1 MRTHKIKLIF
11 LFAIIGVG
19 LTTYLYLKKTT
30 TSSIIS
36 ELKSK
41 KNIYGFKSEAFTK
54 SAEYFIINYWA
65 TWCPPCIAET
75 PSLIR
80 FVKSKNGKYHLFALS
95 QDSSTK
101 EIENFLKTFPD
112 FKNIY
117 SDIIWDDNKALARKL
132 NVEKLPE
139 TFIYSLKK
147 EKFLKIS
154 GSADW
159 DSKEIEN
166 FINDYFSK

>member
-1 MRTHKIKLIF
+1 MRTLKIKFIF

-101 EIENFLKTFPD
+101 EVENFLKTFPD